1 MPRQSPRA
9 FTLIELLVV
18 IAIIAVLIALLLP
31 AVQSAREAARRAQCS
46 NNLKQIG
53 IAFHNYFDVHNG
65 LPQTAVSLARTAAS
79 PNTQMQGGWCVQI
92 LPFMEQA
99 AVFGAYNFSL
109 GCYVDENQ
117 TAVCTVVSSY
127 VCPSSPRSM
136 NPINYVPRYKGTA
149 ATPDPTLYA
158 AAGDYFTARS
168 FVDPFDV
175 PSKEMVEHTG
185 ALDQTT
191 FTPLAA
197 VTDGLSNTLL
207 AYECAGKPDYYERG
221 RFVHGFPTP
230 SSPNVI
236 DRQWFHGPWAGF
248 QNMRIVSF
256 TGGQYEYDGPCVI
269 NCHNG
274 WNGVYSFH
282 PGGVD
287 VLSCDGSVR
296 FLKESTAKSV
306 IKAYVSRAG
315 GEILDAAQ
323 W

>member
-1 MPRQSPRA
+1 MPRPSRRG

-53 IAFHNYFDVHNG
+53 IAFHNYLDVHNG
-65 LPQTAVSLARTAAS
+65 FPATAVTLARNAAS

-92 LPFMEQA
+92 LPFIEQP
-99 AVFGAYNFSL
+99 AVSGAYNFNV
-109 GCYVDENQ
+109 GWYVLANQ
-117 TAVCTVVSSY
+117 TAVRTVVPTY
-127 VCPSSPRSM
+127 ICPSSPRSM
-136 NPINYVPRYKGTA
+136 NPINYVPRYSGTA
-149 ATPDPTLYA
+149 ATPDPTIYA

-168 FVDPFDV
+168 FVDPWY
-175 PSKEMVEHTG
+175 PTNQQVEHIG
-185 ALDQTT
+185 VLDQTT
-191 FTPLAA
+191 FTPLSA
-197 VTDGLSNTLL
+197 VSDGLSNTLL
-207 AYECAGKPDYYERG
+207 AYECAGKPDYYERR

-236 DRQWFHGPWAGF
+236 DRQWFHGPWASYM
-248 QNMRIVSF
+248 NMRITSS

-274 WNGVYSFH
+274 WNGAYSFH
-282 PGGVD
+282 PGGID

-306 IKAYVSRAG
+306 IRSYVSRAG
-315 GEILDAAQ
+315 GEIMDASQ